1 MTQGERVKEI
11 RKSHNL
17 TLEKFG
23 ERIGLKKNSLSQI
36 ENGKNSLTEQV
47 IKSICREYNVN
58 YLWLTQGIGD
68 MYIQKDTRTALYE
81 KIDQT
86 LDSENEHVKQVFKN
100 FANLDKSEYD
110 TLISILDKLLSGE
123 KPE

>member
-1 MTQGERVKEI
+1 MNERIKEL
-11 RKSHNL
+11 RLSEGL

-23 ERIGLKKNSLSQI
+23 ERLGVTKSGISKI
-36 ENGKNSLTEQV
+36 EKGERGVTDQMV
-47 IKSICREYNVN
+47 KSICREYQVN

-68 MYIQKDTRTALYE
+68 MYIKKDVRTSLYD

-100 FANLDKSEYD
+100 FSNLDKSEYD
-110 TLISILDKLLSGE
+110 TLISILDKLLSVE